1 MSWLYQQPDYIDDEG
16 NDNKIKP
23 VLLAKFPFRGCN
35 FNAAGA
41 IDDFC
46 KFSPGLSFIRKR
58 SCLIIVLRSKSALFY
73 TDCSDCLNH
82 FKNSYTKNMSVVNI
96 KWFIDEM
103 DKRERMKE
111 QDHLPLYSSLKQI
124 REEINQ
130 RGRNTEENGPEQRSE
145 DILKLI
151 RSRRKHK
158 GKEDNEN
165 ESS

>member
-1 MSWLYQQPDYIDDEG
+1 
-16 NDNKIKP
+16 
-23 VLLAKFPFRGCN
+23 
-35 FNAAGA
+35 
-41 IDDFC
+41 
-46 KFSPGLSFIRKR
+46 
-58 SCLIIVLRSKSALFY
+58 
-73 TDCSDCLNH
+73 
-82 FKNSYTKNMSVVNI
+82 MSVVNI